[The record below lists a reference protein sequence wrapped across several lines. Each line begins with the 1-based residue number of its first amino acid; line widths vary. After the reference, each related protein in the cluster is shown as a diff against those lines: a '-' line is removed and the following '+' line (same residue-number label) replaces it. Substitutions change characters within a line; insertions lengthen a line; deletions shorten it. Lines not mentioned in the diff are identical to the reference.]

1 MPCASR
7 RAGAADDRRRLE
19 YLKGADQVCPVGD
32 ERAACDGGHHRRPL
46 DAPDDMA
53 DGGRVQVGVC
63 VRDQDQVMASAGEA
77 DVQTFGLAAVDLV
90 ADHLALCLTGKQKG
104 EHFVH
109 TDIPTRGDLEQ
120 LLSVRGAA
128 CVSIYLPTAPEERG
142 ERDRLEFK
150 NLATEAF
157 EQLSA
162 ASLERHSI
170 DDLRDVLEDLGD
182 DEAFWTR
189 QAHSLAVFATPS
201 GARTF
206 QVANRLSPMVEV
218 SDRFHVKPL
227 LRSATFPQAAFVL
240 ALSQNGAR
248 LVEISPDAPP
258 AEVSVP
264 GMPSDA
270 ASAVG
275 KASIADRSPIRRLQG
290 SEGHKVRL
298 RQYAR
303 RVEEALRP
311 RLTGLELPLILA
323 ASEPLASIFRAVST
337 YPHLARPVV
346 AGNPDAKTEGELADA
361 SRRILD
367 ELYAEEL
374 EELRALYEQRVPQGR
389 ASDDLA
395 AIARAATFGA
405 VDTAF
410 VDIDETVP
418 GFVADADGAL
428 TLEAADDAANYGVV
442 DEIARRVLLAR
453 GRVLAVRRDDI
464 PGDGPAAAILRY
476 PV

>member
-1 MPCASR
+1 V
-7 RAGAADDRRRLE
+7 
-19 YLKGADQVCPVGD
+19 K
-32 ERAACDGGHHRRPL
+32 GGHL
-46 DAPDDMA
+46 
-53 DGGRVQVGVC
+53 
-63 VRDQDQVMASAGEA
+63 
-77 DVQTFGLAAVDLV
+77 
-90 ADHLALCLTGKQKG
+90 
-104 EHFVH
+104 VH
-109 TDIPTRGDLEQ
+109 TDIPTRADLEQ
-120 LLSVRGAA
+120 LLSVRDAA

-150 NLATEAF
+150 SLVAEAL
-157 EQLSA
+157 EQLTA
-162 ASLERHSI
+162 ASIERDSI
-170 DDLRDVLEDLGD
+170 NDLRDVLDDLAD
-182 DEAFWTR
+182 DDAFWAR

-206 QVANRLSPMVEV
+206 QVANQLSPMVEV
-218 SDRFHVKPL
+218 SDRFHLKPL
-227 LRSATFPQAAFVL
+227 LRSATFPHAAFVL

-248 LVEISPDAPP
+248 LVEVSPDAPP
-258 AEVSVP
+258 ADVRVP

-275 KASIADRSPIRRLQG
+275 KASIADRSPDRRLQG
-290 SEGHKVRL
+290 SEGQKLRL

-311 RLTGLELPLILA
+311 TLTGLDLPLILA
-323 ASEPLASIFRAVST
+323 GSEPLASIFQSVST
-337 YPHLARPVV
+337 YPHLARAVIP
-346 AGNPDAKTEGELADA
+346 GNPDPKTDGELADA

-367 ELYAEEL
+367 ELYAD
-374 EELRALYEQRVPQGR
+374 ELRELRTLYEQRVPQGR

-418 GFVADADGAL
+418 GFVAETDGAL
-428 TLEAADDAANYGVV
+428 TLDDSDDAVNYGVV

-453 GRVLAVRRDDI
+453 GRVLAVRREDI

>member
-1 MPCASR
+1 M
-7 RAGAADDRRRLE
+7 
-19 YLKGADQVCPVGD
+19 
-32 ERAACDGGHHRRPL
+32 
-46 DAPDDMA
+46 
-53 DGGRVQVGVC
+53 
-63 VRDQDQVMASAGEA
+63 
-77 DVQTFGLAAVDLV
+77 
-90 ADHLALCLTGKQKG
+90 
-104 EHFVH
+104 H
-109 TDIPTRGDLEQ
+109 TDIPTRGELEQ
-120 LLSVRGAA
+120 LLSIRDAA

-142 ERDRLEFK
+142 DRDRLEFK
-150 NLATEAF
+150 SLGAEAL
-157 EQLSA
+157 EQLTA
-162 ASLERHSI
+162 ASIGRDLI
-170 DDLRDVLEDLGD
+170 NDLRDGLDDLAD
-182 DEAFWTR
+182 DEAFWAR

-201 GARTF
+201 GVRAF
-206 QVANRLSPMVEV
+206 QVANRLAPMVEV
-218 SDRFHVKPL
+218 SDRFHIKPL

-248 LVEISPDAPP
+248 LVEVSPDAP
-258 AEVSVP
+258 ATEVSVP

-275 KASIADRSPIRRLQG
+275 KASIADRSPDRRVQG
-290 SEGHKVRL
+290 SEGQKVRL

-311 RLTGLELPLILA
+311 ILSGLELPLILA
-323 ASEPLASIFRAVST
+323 ASEPLESIFRSVST
-337 YPHLARPVV
+337 YPHLAP
-346 AGNPDAKTEGELADA
+346 AAIPGNPDTKTEGELADA
-361 SRRILD
+361 SRHVLD
-367 ELYAEEL
+367 ELYAD
-374 EELRALYEQRVPQGR
+374 ELRELRSRYEQRVPQGR

-418 GFVADADGAL
+418 GFVDDADGAL
-428 TLEAADDAANYGVV
+428 TLQDTDDAVNYGVV

>member
-1 MPCASR
+1 M
-7 RAGAADDRRRLE
+7 
-19 YLKGADQVCPVGD
+19 
-32 ERAACDGGHHRRPL
+32 
-46 DAPDDMA
+46 
-53 DGGRVQVGVC
+53 
-63 VRDQDQVMASAGEA
+63 
-77 DVQTFGLAAVDLV
+77 
-90 ADHLALCLTGKQKG
+90 
-104 EHFVH
+104 H
-109 TDIPTRGDLEQ
+109 TDIPTRADLEQ
-120 LLSVRGAA
+120 LLSVRDAA

-142 ERDRLEFK
+142 ERDRIEFK
-150 NLATEAF
+150 NLGAEAL
-157 EQLSA
+157 EQLDA
-162 ASLERHSI
+162 ASIGRDAIEELREVL
-170 DDLRDVLEDLGD
+170 DDLVD
-182 DEAFWTR
+182 DEPFWAR

-240 ALSQNGAR
+240 ALSQNAAR
-248 LVEISPDAPP
+248 LVEVSPDAPP
-258 AEVSVP
+258 AEVRVP
-264 GMPSDA
+264 GMPGDA

-275 KASIADRSPIRRLQG
+275 KASIADRSPDRRIQG
-290 SEGHKVRL
+290 SEGQKVRL

-311 RLTGLELPLILA
+311 TLAGLDLPLILA
-323 ASEPLASIFRAVST
+323 GSEPLATIFRSVST
-337 YPHLARPVV
+337 YPHLARPAI
-346 AGNPDAKTEGELADA
+346 AGNPDMQTDGELADA
-361 SRRILD
+361 SRHVLDQLYAD
-367 ELYAEEL
+367 ELG
-374 EELRALYEQRVPQGR
+374 ELRARYEQLVPQGR

-418 GFVADADGAL
+418 GFVDETDGAL
-428 TLEAADDAANYGVV
+428 TLDASDDAANYGVV

-453 GRVLAVRRDDI
+453 GRVLAVRREDV
-464 PGDGPAAAILRY
+464 PGAGPAAAILRY

>member
-1 MPCASR
+1 M
-7 RAGAADDRRRLE
+7 
-19 YLKGADQVCPVGD
+19 
-32 ERAACDGGHHRRPL
+32 
-46 DAPDDMA
+46 
-53 DGGRVQVGVC
+53 
-63 VRDQDQVMASAGEA
+63 
-77 DVQTFGLAAVDLV
+77 
-90 ADHLALCLTGKQKG
+90 
-104 EHFVH
+104 H
-109 TDIPTRGDLEQ
+109 TDIPTHADLEQ
-120 LLSVRGAA
+120 LLSVRDAA

-150 NLATEAF
+150 RLSAEAL
-157 EQLSA
+157 EQLAA
-162 ASLERHSI
+162 ASIERDSLKHL
-170 DDLRDVLEDLGD
+170 DEVLEDLAED
-182 DEAFWTR
+182 DAFWAR
-189 QAHSLAVFATPS
+189 QAHSLAVFATPA

-206 QVANRLSPMVEV
+206 QVANRLSPTVEV

-240 ALSQNGAR
+240 ALSQNAAR
-248 LVEISPDAPP
+248 LVEVSPDAPP
-258 AEVSVP
+258 ARVRVP

-270 ASAVG
+270 AGAVG
-275 KASIADRSPIRRLQG
+275 KASIADRSPDRRLQG
-290 SEGHKVRL
+290 AEGQMVRL

-311 RLTGLELPLILA
+311 ILTGLDLPLILA
-323 ASEPLASIFRAVST
+323 GTEPLVPIFRSVST
-337 YPHLARPVV
+337 YPHLAPAVI
-346 AGNPDAKTEGELADA
+346 AGNPDAKTDGELADA
-361 SRRILD
+361 SRRVLD
-367 ELYAEEL
+367 EVYADEL
-374 EELRALYEQRVPQGR
+374 SELRSRYEERVPQGR

-418 GFVADADGAL
+418 GFVDEADGAL
-428 TLEAADDAANYGVV
+428 TLEDTGDAANYGVV

-453 GRVLAVRRDDI
+453 GRVLAVRREDI

>member
-1 MPCASR
+1 M
-7 RAGAADDRRRLE
+7 
-19 YLKGADQVCPVGD
+19 
-32 ERAACDGGHHRRPL
+32 
-46 DAPDDMA
+46 
-53 DGGRVQVGVC
+53 
-63 VRDQDQVMASAGEA
+63 
-77 DVQTFGLAAVDLV
+77 
-90 ADHLALCLTGKQKG
+90 
-104 EHFVH
+104 H

-120 LLSVRGAA
+120 LLSIRDAP

-150 NLATEAF
+150 SLGAEAL
-157 EQLSA
+157 EQLA
-162 ASLERHSI
+162 ASSIERGSMN
-170 DDLRDVLEDLGD
+170 DLRDVLDDLAD
-182 DEAFWTR
+182 DKAFWAR

-206 QVANRLSPMVEV
+206 QVANRLPPMVEV

-248 LVEISPDAPP
+248 LVEVSPDAPP
-258 AEVSVP
+258 GEVNVP

-275 KASIADRSPIRRLQG
+275 KASIADRSPVGRLQG
-290 SEGHKVRL
+290 SEGEKVRL

-303 RVEEALRP
+303 RVEAALRP
-311 RLTGLELPLILA
+311 ILSGLDLPLILA
-323 ASEPLASIFRAVST
+323 AAEPLDSIFRSVST
-337 YPHLARPVV
+337 YPHLAGPVI
-346 AGNPDAKTEGELADA
+346 AGSPDTKTDGELADA

-367 ELYAEEL
+367 ELYADEL
-374 EELRALYEQRVPQGR
+374 EQLRTLYEQRVPQGR

-418 GFVADADGAL
+418 GFVDDADGAL
-428 TLEAADDAANYGVV
+428 TLEDADDAVNYGVV

-464 PGDGPAAAILRY
+464 PGGGPAAAILRY

>member
-1 MPCASR
+1 
-7 RAGAADDRRRLE
+7 
-19 YLKGADQVCPVGD
+19 
-32 ERAACDGGHHRRPL
+32 
-46 DAPDDMA
+46 
-53 DGGRVQVGVC
+53 
-63 VRDQDQVMASAGEA
+63 
-77 DVQTFGLAAVDLV
+77 
-90 ADHLALCLTGKQKG
+90 
-104 EHFVH
+104 VH
-109 TDIPTRGDLEQ
+109 TDIPTRDDLEH

-128 CVSIYLPTAPEERG
+128 CVSIYLPTAPEAG
-142 ERDRLEFK
+142 GARDRLEFK
-150 NLATEAF
+150 SLAGEAL
-157 EQLSA
+157 EQLTA
-162 ASLERHSI
+162 ASAERDTI
-170 DDLRDVLEDLGD
+170 DDLREVLDDLAD
-182 DEAFWTR
+182 DEEFWAR
-189 QAHSLAVFATPS
+189 QAHSLAVFATPA

-206 QVANRLSPMVEV
+206 QVANRLSPTVEV

-248 LVEISPDAPP
+248 LVEVSPDAPP
-258 AEVSVP
+258 ADVRVP

-275 KASIADRSPIRRLQG
+275 KASIADRSPDRRVQG
-290 SEGHKVRL
+290 SEGQKLRL

-311 RLTGLELPLILA
+311 TLAGLDLPLIVA
-323 ASEPLASIFRAVST
+323 GSEPLASIFSSVST
-337 YPHLARPVV
+337 YPHLARPVIP
-346 AGNPDAKTEGELADA
+346 GNPDTKSDGELAEE
-361 SRRILD
+361 SRRVLD
-367 ELYAEEL
+367 ELYADEL
-374 EELRALYEQRVPQGR
+374 DELRTVYEQRVPQGR

-418 GFVADADGAL
+418 GFVAETDGAL
-428 TLEAADDAANYGVV
+428 TLEDTDDAVNYGVV

-453 GRVLAVRRDDI
+453 GRVLAVRREDI
-464 PGDGPAAAILRY
+464 PGEGPAAAILRY